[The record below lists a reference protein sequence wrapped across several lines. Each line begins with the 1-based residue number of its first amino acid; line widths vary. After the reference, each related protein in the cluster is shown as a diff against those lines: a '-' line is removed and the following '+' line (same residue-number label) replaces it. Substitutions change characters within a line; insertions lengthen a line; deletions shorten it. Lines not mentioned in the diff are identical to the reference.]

1 MMKKEL
7 PKVYANSIDK
17 EIKNNERVSY
27 SKSEERDV
35 KEDVKLSKSDILK
48 NELKGNINQK
58 INNIFNA
65 QNYIYKADVVIT
77 FKDKKV
83 NKRIV
88 GRNGNHL
95 ITYDNELI
103 PISDIVDINYK

>member
-1 MMKKEL
+1 MKTEL
-7 PKVYANSIDK
+7 PKVYANAIDK

-65 QNYIYKADVVIT
+65 QNYI
-77 FKDKKV
+77 
-83 NKRIV
+83 
-88 GRNGNHL
+88 
-95 ITYDNELI
+95 
-103 PISDIVDINYK
+103 

>member
-7 PKVYANSIDK
+7 PKVYANAIDK

>member
-1 MMKKEL
+1 MKKEL

>member
-1 MMKKEL
+1 MKKEL
-7 PKVYANSIDK
+7 PKVYANAIDK